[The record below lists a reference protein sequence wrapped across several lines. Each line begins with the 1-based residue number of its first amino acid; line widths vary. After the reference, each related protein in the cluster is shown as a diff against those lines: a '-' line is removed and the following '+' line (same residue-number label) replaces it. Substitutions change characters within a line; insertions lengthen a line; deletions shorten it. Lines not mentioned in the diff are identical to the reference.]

1 MILCDGLTESKI
13 WHTVLT
19 VLTAR
24 KMQNGEQPQAAE
36 LTITQ
41 KYRDQEALVE
51 LLTRIG
57 VAGSARRKL
66 VSDDFTNM
74 EQLVLNYSTDIDSFS
89 SYMRSVNKTFGG
101 ARGNSAIRFS
111 PIVMKRLVAV
121 LFHFIQAVGCMHCV
135 PDLDNINVDSC
146 PQLILAFEAH
156 QKRKEA
162 DGDDDSIIELPEL
175 KGHSNWTTYRD
186 KFVSNLSNMNGARN
200 IPLAYVIDE
209 TERPRITRNTPLREV
224 DFIDLHD
231 QTNYAST
238 TTHSGPQYK
247 EDNGKVWMLLKKS
260 LLGHQPYHH
269 VDEFEQTQNGRGA
282 WLALKAY
289 YEGEDFVN
297 KTIQENLTKL
307 RTLHYR
313 GETQRFGFEQF
324 IEIQKECYKRL
335 RDVGFNNGMGV
346 DEATKCSNLKT
357 MILSDAQLETALSIA
372 RTRGLFNGTFDNL
385 VHFLKAEVDELVLR
399 KKQLRAASGRGTR
412 ISSVT
417 SQGGNTGGRGRGG
430 RGRGRGGRGR
440 GRGRGRGNRKPRTYL
455 TRVVQGKEI
464 HNGNY
469 HSSDFANLTREQKDA
484 VRDLRKQGEALAS
497 ATQDTASIH
506 SLVTQAVNDK
516 LEAAVICGV
525 ANATGDN
532 DAMTQLSGNASSSV
546 GGGSEFG
553 SSGSSG
559 TKRKAQS
566 GNVGD
571 FLSNKKLQITFK
583 PNK

>member
-1 MILCDGLTESKI
+1 MDNVQPAQREGLTIIE
-13 WHTVLT
+13 
-19 VLTAR
+19 
-24 KMQNGEQPQAAE
+24 
-36 LTITQ
+36 
-41 KYRDQEALVE
+41 KYRDQDALDE
-51 LLTRIG
+51 MLARIG
-57 VAGSARRKL
+57 VTENARRKL
-66 VSDDFTNM
+66 ANDDFVSM
-74 EQLVLNYSTDIDSFS
+74 EQLVVNYSTDIESFN
-89 SYMRSVNKTFGG
+89 SYLKNVNKTFGG

-111 PIVMKRLVAV
+111 PIVTKRLMAV
-121 LFHFIQAVGCMHCV
+121 LFHYVQAVGCMHCV
-135 PDLDNINVDSC
+135 PDIDNIGVDSC
-146 PQLILAFEAH
+146 PELILALEAH

-162 DGDDDSIIELPEL
+162 DGDDDAIIELPEL

-186 KFVSNLSNMNGARN
+186 KFISNLSNMNGARN
-200 IPLAYVIDE
+200 IPLLYVVDE
-209 TERPRITRNTPLREV
+209 NERPRITRATPLKEV
-224 DFIDLHD
+224 DFIDLND
-231 QTNYAST
+231 DSTYASN

-247 EDNGKVWMLLKKS
+247 DDNAKVWMLMKKS

-269 VDEFEQTQNGRGA
+269 IDEFEQARDGRGA

-324 IEIQKECYKRL
+324 VDIQKECYKRL

-357 MILSDAQLETALSIA
+357 MILGDAQLETALSIA

-385 VHFLKAEVDELVLR
+385 VHFLKAEVDELILR
-399 KKQLRAASGRGTR
+399 KKQLRAANGRGNR

-417 SQGGNTGGRGRGG
+417 SNQSGGTGRGRGG

-455 TRVVQGKEI
+455 TKVIQGKEI

-469 HSSDFANLTREQKDA
+469 SSSDFANLTREQKDA
-484 VRDLRKQGEALAS
+484 VKDLRRQGEAMAAAS
-497 ATQDTASIH
+497 ADSASIH
-506 SLVTQAVNDK
+506 SIVTQAVNDK
-516 LEAAVICGV
+516 LEGAVICGV

-532 DAMTQLSGNASSSV
+532 DAMTQLTVPGNSSI
-546 GGGSEFG
+546 GDGSDY
-553 SSGSSG
+553 SSTKSAG
-559 TKRKAQS
+559 TRRKAQS

-571 FLSNKKLQITFK
+571 FLSNKKIQISFK